1 MGLDSQSCGFSSSH
15 VQKWYLN
22 HKDGWEPRIDAFKLW
37 GWRRLLR
44 VPWTARRS
52 NQSKRKSTL
61 NIHWKDCAKAEA
73 PILRPPDAKSWL
85 IGKDPDAGK
94 DWRQEKGMTEDV
106 MFGWQHRLN
115 GPEFQQTLGDG
126 EGQGSLVCCSRWGCK
141 ESDTTEWL
149 NNHHHHDG
157 AHSANILQTSGPKSF
172 HLC

>member
-1 MGLDSQSCGFSSSH
+1 MYKSDIWTIKMAESRG
-15 VQKWYLN
+15 
-22 HKDGWEPRIDAFKLW
+22 IDAFKLW

-157 AHSANILQTSGPKSF
+157 THSANILQTSGPKSF